1 MGTTLNFISSVQ
13 FRSMIIPLLVDEK
26 TKRMSPIGLI
36 LLGGQFEVVKQ
47 EKDIKHGRVILFIK
61 IANCFKITT

>member
-36 LLGGQFEVVKQ
+36 LLGG
-47 EKDIKHGRVILFIK
+47 
-61 IANCFKITT
+61 